1 MVGVLS
7 GGRGYF
13 VRLASEPEDAFLGP
27 SRLPSCQP
35 PLVVSYSHRRRIYTE
50 EKANVVAVSWGTEL
64 LQFFAA
70 PGRVEELAD
79 LHPFIQLV

>member
-13 VRLASEPEDAFLGP
+13 VRLASEPEDAFLG
-27 SRLPSCQP
+27 P